1 MEDVFLEC
9 AVCKDL
15 TCFSTGTGTCTG
27 TCTGTSTSTIST
39 FLLSFIK
46 RK

>member
-1 MEDVFLEC
+1 MEDVFFGVL

-15 TCFSTGTGTCTG
+15 TCFSTSTSTGTGT
-27 TCTGTSTSTIST
+27 GTSASST
-39 FLLSFIK
+39 FLLLSFIK

>member
-15 TCFSTGTGTCTG
+15 TCFSTSTG